1 MSHIEALAHIK
12 SFNLRYFRRRVEP
25 KPDPPSEGV
34 IYEGRAAKKLT
45 RNEAAKRLMA
55 EEIPTTRPDEIRRK
69 LYPRTMAAF
78 VTKQS
83 KKG

>member
-1 MSHIEALAHIK
+1 MSHIAALEQIRN
-12 SFNLRYFRRRVEP
+12 FNLKYFRRRVEP
-25 KPDPPSEGV
+25 KPDPPTEGV

-55 EEIPTTRPDEIRRK
+55 EEIPATRPDEIRRK

-78 VTKQS
+78 VTKRE
-83 KKG
+83 KD